1 MNKYFMA
8 KPTMVKLK
16 KIKLM
21 NKYFMTKLKMIELT
35 MNKINIAK
43 LTKE

>member
-1 MNKYFMA
+1 
-8 KPTMVKLK
+8 
-16 KIKLM
+16 M

-43 LTKE
+43 LIKGKIIYG

>member
-1 MNKYFMA
+1 
-8 KPTMVKLK
+8 
-16 KIKLM
+16 M

-43 LTKE
+43 LIKEKIIYG